1 MAIGSALILPAFV
14 LAPLL
19 SGPPLQARPAS
30 APDEPQAR
38 CEREAQ
44 AYVDRE
50 FSALANYRASHVA
63 RADRARNACFVEVR
77 LAFRSGSGTGD
88 MRGLIEVGTQRHW
101 AFYSAGLPGDKP
113 LECWMQARATVYTIT
128 TARVAMRVGAALTIT
143 LNLPFK
149 RIATADLDLRRDGTG
164 TIAITTQGET
174 RLSYLVLWPH
184 VRPWRMKQPQPALR
198 SIPEAERVARL
209 LSEAAQTRIS
219 QPEIT
224 IRPAGAIG

>member
-1 MAIGSALILPAFV
+1 MPDEDDIQVEAVNGLPEKPPTGERILWQGRPATWALARDSLAMYWVAGYFALLALWRVGVSSIELGLGGALPLAIPFLILG
-14 LAPLL
+14 L
-19 SGPPLQARPAS
+19 
-30 APDEPQAR
+30 
-38 CEREAQ
+38 
-44 AYVDRE
+44 
-50 FSALANYRASHVA
+50 VA
-63 RADRARNACFVEVR
+63 C
-77 LAFRSGSGTGD
+77 
-88 MRGLIEVGTQRHW
+88 GLILL
-101 AFYSAGLPGDKP
+101 FS
-113 LECWMQARATVYTIT
+113 WMQARATVYTIT

-143 LNLPFK
+143 VNLPFK

-224 IRPAGAIG
+224 LRPAGAMAAE

>member
-1 MAIGSALILPAFV
+1 MPDEDDIQVEAVNGLPEKPPAGERILWQGRPATWALARDSLAMYWVAGYFALLAVWRVGVSSIELGFAGALPLAIPFLIL
-14 LAPLL
+14 
-19 SGPPLQARPAS
+19 
-30 APDEPQAR
+30 
-38 CEREAQ
+38 
-44 AYVDRE
+44 
-50 FSALANYRASHVA
+50 
-63 RADRARNACFVEVR
+63 
-77 LAFRSGSGTGD
+77 
-88 MRGLIEVGTQRHW
+88 GLI
-101 AFYSAGLPGDKP
+101 ACGLI
-113 LECWMQARATVYTIT
+113 LLFSWMQARATVYTIT

-143 LNLPFK
+143 LNLPFR

-224 IRPAGAIG
+224 LRPAGAMAAE